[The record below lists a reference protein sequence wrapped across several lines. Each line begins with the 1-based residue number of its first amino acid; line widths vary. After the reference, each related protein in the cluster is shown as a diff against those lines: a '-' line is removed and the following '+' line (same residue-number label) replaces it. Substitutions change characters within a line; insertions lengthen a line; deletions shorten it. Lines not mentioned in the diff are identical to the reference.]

1 MQFKK
6 GESGNPK
13 GKPKGGNGTAKN
25 AVVQNSDKANTL
37 AVNTKT
43 EQSHERTLAE
53 VGLSSILGSTYIA
66 KLYARGTFGEIDLTE
81 AASVMKEKTDKVKGG
96 DLSEIEATLITQAA
110 TLDAIFNELARRA
123 ALNMGEYLNTTETYL
138 RLAFKA
144 QGQCRAT
151 LETLA
156 EIKNPRPVAFVK
168 QANIA
173 NGPQQ
178 VNNGEQHF
186 ATSTRIPARAGNSA
200 NLSNELL
207 EASNGERLDTGATGT
222 ASGVNKELE
231 TVEGLDRAK
240 N

>member
-1 MQFKK
+1 MSKAIQKRK
-6 GESGNPK
+6 
-13 GKPKGGNGTAKN
+13 GNGTAKN
-25 AVVQNSDKANTL
+25 AVVRNSDKANTL
-37 AVNTKT
+37 AVNTQT
-43 EQSHERTLAE
+43 EQSPERTLAE

-123 ALNMGEYLNTTETYL
+123 ALNMGEYLSATESYL
-138 RLAFKA
+138 RLALKA

-186 ATSTRIPARAGNSA
+186 APSTRTHACAGNSV
-200 NLSNELL
+200 NQSNELL
-207 EASNGERLDTGATGT
+207 EASNGERLDTGTTST

-231 TVEGLDRAK
+231 AVGGLDRAK